1 MPTTD
6 GNPRSRERIE
16 YQFRFYQ
23 EHASLVL
30 GFHRAKASTSLLDL
44 VTDCE
49 IASHGDMSA
58 SSPERYQLYFY
69 AGAFYNVLICW
80 LESGMKESPAAMADE
95 FARMLHGTR

>member
-1 MPTTD
+1 
-6 GNPRSRERIE
+6 
-16 YQFRFYQ
+16 
-23 EHASLVL
+23 
-30 GFHRAKASTSLLDL
+30 
-44 VTDCE
+44 
-49 IASHGDMSA
+49 MSA

>member
-1 MPTTD
+1 M
-6 GNPRSRERIE
+6 
-16 YQFRFYQ
+16 
-23 EHASLVL
+23 L